1 MMGDPSAYHTPLV
14 KPVPRDLPLA
24 TPADAKAIQIEQYK
38 AQVVAETLAKKQQA
52 AKAKADKARAEV
64 EKAQT
69 ESRAIAQQ
77 LTASLWAVP
86 RARWGKEQKKLY
98 NTICKSIP
106 GLAEETNNG

>member
-64 EKAQT
+64 EKSQS

-77 LTASLWAVP
+77 LTANLWAVP
-86 RARWGKEQKKLY
+86 RARWGKQQTKLY